1 MEAAD
6 IAQSARVAQPRDLAD
21 LLRNSITVIW
31 FVLIV
36 ATLFSW
42 WMGTDHGFKNED
54 LVGSLVL
61 LVAFIKVRF
70 VGLYFMEHRH
80 SPIPLRIIFEAWCLV
95 VCSAVIGM
103 FLFV

>member
-1 MEAAD
+1 MEAA
-6 IAQSARVAQPRDLAD
+6 RVTVHEPRNLQD
-21 LLRNSITVIW
+21 LLRNAITVVW
-31 FVLIV
+31 LILIA

-80 SPIPLRIIFEAWCLV
+80 SPIPLRIIFEVWCLV
-95 VCSAVIGM
+95 VCSTVIGM

>member
-1 MEAAD
+1 LMEAARATVHD
-6 IAQSARVAQPRDLAD
+6 PRNLQD
-21 LLRNSITVIW
+21 LLRNAITIIW
-31 FVLIV
+31 GILIF
-36 ATLFSW
+36 ATLLSW

-80 SPIPLRIIFEAWCLV
+80 SPLPLRIIFEVWCLV
-95 VCSAVIGM
+95 VCSTVIGM